1 MMGKTENLQVLK
13 DQFGRT
19 HDYLRISLIEKCN
32 LRCQYC
38 MPEEGIPLTPSKFLM
53 NADEIE
59 SLART
64 FVNLGVK
71 KIRLTGGE
79 PLLRK
84 DFEAI
89 LAKLSQ
95 FPVDLSITTN
105 GILADRFLPIFKKHQ
120 LKKVNFSLDT
130 LKEERFKEITRRSGY
145 EKTMEN
151 LDLFIREGF
160 EVKLNIVLMKGI
172 NDDEVVD
179 FVKFTKDL
187 PISARFIE
195 FMPFDGNKWDRS
207 KMVSEQEV
215 LSAVGSTLGSEN
227 LIALPDEENLTARK
241 FQIKGYQG
249 NFGVISSVTNPFCG
263 TCNRIRLTAN
273 GRIKNCLFSN
283 QETDLLTALRA
294 GEDVEQLILE
304 AILRKKAVR
313 AGMDNLEKLSDPN
326 LHSDNRSMIAIGG

>member
-1 MMGKTENLQVLK
+1 MTEKTENLQVLK
-13 DQFGRT
+13 DQFGRK

-38 MPEEGIPLTPSKFLM
+38 MPEEGIPLTPSKFIM
-53 NADEIE
+53 NASEIE
-59 SLART
+59 SLAKI
-64 FVNLGVK
+64 FVGMGVK

-84 DFEAI
+84 DFEDI
-89 LAKLSQ
+89 LSRLSKLD
-95 FPVDLSITTN
+95 VDLSITTN

-195 FMPFDGNKWDRS
+195 FMPFD
-207 KMVSEQEV
+207 
-215 LSAVGSTLGSEN
+215 
-227 LIALPDEENLTARK
+227 
-241 FQIKGYQG
+241 
-249 NFGVISSVTNPFCG
+249 
-263 TCNRIRLTAN
+263 
-273 GRIKNCLFSN
+273 
-283 QETDLLTALRA
+283 
-294 GEDVEQLILE
+294 
-304 AILRKKAVR
+304 
-313 AGMDNLEKLSDPN
+313 
-326 LHSDNRSMIAIGG
+326 

>member
-1 MMGKTENLQVLK
+1 MTEKTESIQVLK
-13 DQFGRT
+13 DQFGRK

-38 MPEEGIPLTPSKFLM
+38 MPEEGIPLTPSKFIM
-53 NADEIE
+53 NASEIE
-59 SLART
+59 SLAKT
-64 FVNLGVK
+64 FVGMGVK

-84 DFEAI
+84 DFEDI
-89 LAKLSQ
+89 LSRLAKLN
-95 FPVDLSITTN
+95 VDLSITTN
-105 GILADRFLPIFKKHQ
+105 GILADRFLPIFQKHQ

-207 KMVSEQEV
+207 KMVSEQEI
-215 LSAVGSTLGSEN
+215 LAAVGSEFGSEN
-227 LIALPDEENLTARK
+227 LISLPDEDNLTARK
-241 FQIKGYQG
+241 FLIKGYQG
-249 NFGVISSVTNPFCG
+249 DFGIISSVTNPFCG

-294 GEDVEQLILE
+294 GEDVEKLILE

>member
-1 MMGKTENLQVLK
+1 MKQQTENLQVLK
-13 DQFGRT
+13 DQFGRK

-32 LRCQYC
+32 LRCKYC

-53 NADEIE
+53 SADEIG
-59 SLART
+59 SLAKT
-64 FVNLGVK
+64 FVDMGVK

-84 DFEAI
+84 DFEDI
-89 LAKLSQ
+89 LEKLSGLG
-95 FPVDLSITTN
+95 VDLSITTN
-105 GILADRFLPIFKKHQ
+105 GILADRFLPIFQKHG
-120 LKKVNFSLDT
+120 LRKVNFSLDT
-130 LKEERFKEITRRSGY
+130 LKEEKFKEITRRSGY
-145 EKTMEN
+145 QKTLDN

-160 EVKLNIVLMKGI
+160 DVKLNIVLMKGL

-179 FVKFTKDL
+179 FVDFTKDL

-207 KMVSEQEV
+207 KLVSEKEI
-215 LSAVGSTLGSEN
+215 LGAVGSEYGSEN
-227 LIALPDEENLTARK
+227 LLSLPDEDNLTARK
-241 FQIKGYQG
+241 FKIKGFQG
-249 NFGVISSVTNPFCG
+249 DFGIISSVTNPFCG

-283 QETDLLTALRA
+283 QESDLLTALRA
-294 GEDVEQLILE
+294 GEDVEKLILE
-304 AILRKKAVR
+304 SIFKKKAVR
-313 AGMDNLEKLSDPN
+313 AGMDNLEKLSDPE

>member
-1 MMGKTENLQVLK
+1 MTEKTENLQVLK
-13 DQFGRT
+13 DQFGRK

-38 MPEEGIPLTPSKFLM
+38 MPEEGIPLTPSKFIM
-53 NADEIE
+53 NASEIE
-59 SLART
+59 SLAKI
-64 FVNLGVK
+64 FVGMGVK

-84 DFEAI
+84 DFEDI
-89 LAKLSQ
+89 LSRLSKLD
-95 FPVDLSITTN
+95 VDLSITTN

-304 AILRKKAVR
+304 SILRKKAVR

>member
-1 MMGKTENLQVLK
+1 M
-13 DQFGRT
+13 
-19 HDYLRISLIEKCN
+19 
-32 LRCQYC
+32 
-38 MPEEGIPLTPSKFLM
+38 
-53 NADEIE
+53 
-59 SLART
+59 
-64 FVNLGVK
+64 
-71 KIRLTGGE
+71 TGGE

-84 DFEAI
+84 DFEDI
-89 LAKLSQ
+89 LSRLSQ
-95 FPVDLSITTN
+95 FDVDLSITTN
-105 GILADRFLPIFKKHQ
+105 GILADRFLPVFKKHG

-145 EKTMEN
+145 QKTLDN
-151 LDLFIREGF
+151 LDLFIREDF
-160 EVKLNIVLMKGI
+160 EVKLNIVLMKGL

-179 FVKFTKDL
+179 FVRFTKDL

-215 LSAVGSTLGSEN
+215 LAEVGAAFGSEN
-227 LIALPDEENLTARK
+227 LISLPDEDNLTARK
-241 FQIKGYQG
+241 FKIKEFQG
-249 NFGVISSVTNPFCG
+249 DFGVISSVTNPFCG

-304 AILRKKAVR
+304 SIFHKKAVR
-313 AGMDNLEKLSDPN
+313 AGMDNLEKLSDPD

>member
-1 MMGKTENLQVLK
+1 MKQQTENLQVLK
-13 DQFGRT
+13 DQFGRK

-32 LRCQYC
+32 LRCKYC

-53 NADEIE
+53 SADEIG
-59 SLART
+59 SLAKT
-64 FVNLGVK
+64 FVDMGVK

-84 DFEAI
+84 DFEDI
-89 LAKLSQ
+89 LEKLSGLG
-95 FPVDLSITTN
+95 VDLSITTN
-105 GILADRFLPIFKKHQ
+105 GILADRFLPIFQKHG
-120 LKKVNFSLDT
+120 LRKVNFSLDT

-145 EKTMEN
+145 QKTLDN

-160 EVKLNIVLMKGI
+160 DVKLNIVLMKGL

-179 FVKFTKDL
+179 FVDFTKDL

-207 KMVSEQEV
+207 KMVSEKEV
-215 LSAVGSTLGSEN
+215 LGAVGSEFGSEN
-227 LIALPDEENLTARK
+227 LISLPDEDNLTARK
-241 FQIKGYQG
+241 FKIKGFQG
-249 NFGVISSVTNPFCG
+249 DFGVISSVTNPFCG

-294 GEDVEQLILE
+294 GEDVEKLILE
-304 AILRKKAVR
+304 SIFKKKAVR
-313 AGMDNLEKLSDPN
+313 AGMDNLEKLADPE

>member
-1 MMGKTENLQVLK
+1 MKQQTENLQVLK
-13 DQFGRT
+13 DQFGRK

-53 NADEIE
+53 SADEIG
-59 SLART
+59 SLAKT
-64 FVNLGVK
+64 FVDMGVK

-84 DFEAI
+84 DFEDI
-89 LAKLSQ
+89 LANLSRLG
-95 FPVDLSITTN
+95 VDLSITTN
-105 GILADRFLPIFKKHQ
+105 GILADRFLPIFQKYG

-145 EKTMEN
+145 QKTMDN
-151 LDLFIREGF
+151 LDLFIQAGF
-160 EVKLNIVLMKGI
+160 DVKLNIVLMKGV
-172 NDDEVVD
+172 NHDEVVD
-179 FVKFTKDL
+179 FVDFTKDL

-195 FMPFDGNKWDRS
+195 FMPFDGNRWDRS
-207 KMVSEQEV
+207 KLVSEKEI
-215 LSAVGSTLGSEN
+215 LGAVGSEFGSEN
-227 LIALPDEENLTARK
+227 LMSLPDEDNLTARK
-241 FQIKGYQG
+241 FKIKGFQG
-249 NFGVISSVTNPFCG
+249 DFGIISSVTNPFCG

-294 GEDVEQLILE
+294 GEDVEKLILE
-304 AILRKKAVR
+304 SIFKKKAVR
-313 AGMDNLEKLSDPN
+313 AGMDNLKKLSDPN

>member
-1 MMGKTENLQVLK
+1 MKQQTENLQVLK
-13 DQFGRT
+13 DQFGRK

-53 NADEIE
+53 SADEIG
-59 SLART
+59 SLAKT
-64 FVNLGVK
+64 FVDMGVK

-84 DFEAI
+84 DFEDI
-89 LAKLSQ
+89 LANLSGLG
-95 FPVDLSITTN
+95 VDLSITTN
-105 GILADRFLPIFKKHQ
+105 GILADRFLPIFQKYG

-145 EKTMEN
+145 QKTMDN
-151 LDLFIREGF
+151 LDLFIKAGF
-160 EVKLNIVLMKGI
+160 DVKLNIVLMKDL
-172 NDDEVVD
+172 NEDEVVD
-179 FVKFTKDL
+179 FVDFTKDL

-207 KMVSEQEV
+207 KLVSEKEI
-215 LSAVGSTLGSEN
+215 LGAVGSEYGSEN
-227 LIALPDEENLTARK
+227 LLFLPDEENLTARK
-241 FQIKGYQG
+241 FKIKGFQG
-249 NFGVISSVTNPFCG
+249 DFGIISSVTNPFCG

-294 GEDVEQLILE
+294 GEDMEKLILE
-304 AILRKKAVR
+304 SIFKKKAVR

>member
-1 MMGKTENLQVLK
+1 MTEKTENLQVLK
-13 DQFGRT
+13 DQFGRK

-38 MPEEGIPLTPSKFLM
+38 MPEEGIPLTPSKFIM
-53 NADEIE
+53 NASEIE
-59 SLART
+59 SLAKT
-64 FVNLGVK
+64 FVGMGVK

-84 DFEAI
+84 DFEDI
-89 LAKLSQ
+89 LSRLSKLD
-95 FPVDLSITTN
+95 VDLSITTN
-105 GILADRFLPIFKKHQ
+105 GILADRFLPIFKKHR

-179 FVKFTKDL
+179 FVRFTKDL

-215 LSAVGSTLGSEN
+215 LAAVGSTLGSEN

-304 AILRKKAVR
+304 SILRKKAVR

>member
-1 MMGKTENLQVLK
+1 MKQQTENLQVLK
-13 DQFGRT
+13 DQFGRR

-32 LRCQYC
+32 LRCRYC

-53 NADEIE
+53 SADEIG
-59 SLART
+59 SLAKT
-64 FVNLGVK
+64 FVDMGVK

-84 DFEAI
+84 DFEDI
-89 LAKLSQ
+89 LANLSRLG
-95 FPVDLSITTN
+95 VDLSITTN
-105 GILADRFLPIFKKHQ
+105 GILADRFLPIFQKYG

-145 EKTMEN
+145 QKTMDN
-151 LDLFIREGF
+151 LDLFIQAGF
-160 EVKLNIVLMKGI
+160 DVKLNIVLMKGV
-172 NDDEVVD
+172 NHDEIAD
-179 FVKFTKDL
+179 FVDFTKDL

-195 FMPFDGNKWDRS
+195 FMPFDGNRWDRS
-207 KMVSEQEV
+207 KLVSEKEI
-215 LSAVGSTLGSEN
+215 LGAVGSEYGSEN
-227 LIALPDEENLTARK
+227 LLSLPDEDNLTARK
-241 FQIKGYQG
+241 FKIKGFHG
-249 NFGVISSVTNPFCG
+249 DFGIISSVTNPFCG

-283 QETDLLTALRA
+283 QETDLLTALRS
-294 GEDVEQLILE
+294 GEDVEKLILE
-304 AILRKKAVR
+304 SIFKKKAVR

>member
-1 MMGKTENLQVLK
+1 MTEKTETIQVLK
-13 DQFGRT
+13 DQFGRK

-38 MPEEGIPLTPSKFLM
+38 MPEEGIPLTPSKFIM
-53 NADEIE
+53 NASEIE
-59 SLART
+59 SLAKT
-64 FVNLGVK
+64 FVGMGVK

-84 DFEAI
+84 DFEDI
-89 LAKLSQ
+89 LSRLSKLD
-95 FPVDLSITTN
+95 VDLSITTN
-105 GILADRFLPIFKKHQ
+105 GILADRFLPIFQKHQ

-283 QETDLLTALRA
+283 QETDLLTALRS
-294 GEDVEQLILE
+294 GENVEQLILE
-304 AILRKKAVR
+304 SIFRKKAVR

>member
-1 MMGKTENLQVLK
+1 MMEKTENLQVLK
-13 DQFGRT
+13 DQFGRK

-53 NADEIE
+53 NAEEIE
-59 SLART
+59 SLTKT
-64 FVNLGVK
+64 FVGLGVK

-84 DFEAI
+84 DFEDI
-89 LAKLSQ
+89 LGRISQ

-105 GILADRFLPIFKKHQ
+105 GILADRFLQIFKKHN

-130 LKEERFKEITRRSGY
+130 LKEERFKEITRRTGFQ
-145 EKTMEN
+145 KTLDN
-151 LDLFIREGF
+151 LDLFIQEGF
-160 EVKLNIVLMKGI
+160 EVKLNIVLMKGL

-195 FMPFDGNKWDRS
+195 FMPFDGNKWDVS

-215 LSAVGSTLGSEN
+215 LTTVGSALGSEN
-227 LIALPDEENLTARK
+227 LIALPNEENLTARK
-241 FQIKGYQG
+241 FQIKGFKG

-294 GEDVEQLILE
+294 GEDVEKFILE
-304 AILRKKAVR
+304 SIYHKKAVR
-313 AGMDNLEKLSDPN
+313 SGMDSLEKLSDPN

>member
-1 MMGKTENLQVLK
+1 MKQQTENLQVLK
-13 DQFGRT
+13 DQFGRK

-32 LRCQYC
+32 LRCKYC

-53 NADEIE
+53 SADEIG
-59 SLART
+59 SLAQT
-64 FVNLGVK
+64 FVDMGVK

-89 LAKLSQ
+89 LEKLSGLG
-95 FPVDLSITTN
+95 VDLSITTN
-105 GILADRFLPIFKKHQ
+105 GILADRFLPIFQKHG

-130 LKEERFKEITRRSGY
+130 LNEERFKEITRRSGY
-145 EKTMEN
+145 QKTLDN

-160 EVKLNIVLMKGI
+160 DVKLNIVLMKGL

-179 FVKFTKDL
+179 FVVFTKDL

-207 KMVSEQEV
+207 KMVSEKEV
-215 LSAVGSTLGSEN
+215 LGAVGSEFGSEN
-227 LIALPDEENLTARK
+227 LISLPDEDNLTARK
-241 FQIKGYQG
+241 FKIKGFQG
-249 NFGVISSVTNPFCG
+249 DFGVISSVTNPFCG

-294 GEDVEQLILE
+294 GADVEKLILE
-304 AILRKKAVR
+304 SIFKKKAVR
-313 AGMDNLEKLSDPN
+313 AGMDNLEKLSDPE

>member
-1 MMGKTENLQVLK
+1 MKQQTENLQVLK
-13 DQFGRT
+13 DQFGRK

-53 NADEIE
+53 SANEIG
-59 SLART
+59 SLAQT
-64 FVNLGVK
+64 FVDMGVK

-84 DFEAI
+84 DFEDI
-89 LAKLSQ
+89 LANLSSLG
-95 FPVDLSITTN
+95 VDLSITTN
-105 GILADRFLPIFKKHQ
+105 GILADRFLPIFQKYG

-145 EKTMEN
+145 QKTMDN
-151 LDLFIREGF
+151 LDLFIKAGF
-160 EVKLNIVLMKGI
+160 DVKLNIVLMKDL
-172 NDDEVVD
+172 NEDEVVD
-179 FVKFTKDL
+179 FVDFTKDL

-207 KMVSEQEV
+207 KLVSEKEI
-215 LSAVGSTLGSEN
+215 LGAVGSEYGSEN
-227 LIALPDEENLTARK
+227 LLSLPDEDNMTARK
-241 FQIKGYQG
+241 FKIKGFQG
-249 NFGVISSVTNPFCG
+249 DFGIISSVTNPFCG

-294 GEDVEQLILE
+294 GEDVEKLILE
-304 AILRKKAVR
+304 SIFKKKAVR

>member
-1 MMGKTENLQVLK
+1 MTEKTESIQVLK
-13 DQFGRT
+13 DQFGRK

-38 MPEEGIPLTPSKFLM
+38 MPEEGIPLTPSKFIM
-53 NADEIE
+53 NASEIE
-59 SLART
+59 SLAKI
-64 FVNLGVK
+64 FVGMGVK

-84 DFEAI
+84 DFEDI
-89 LAKLSQ
+89 LSRLAKLN
-95 FPVDLSITTN
+95 VDLSITTN
-105 GILADRFLPIFKKHQ
+105 GILADRFLPIFQKHQ

-179 FVKFTKDL
+179 FVRFTKDL

-283 QETDLLTALRA
+283 LETDLLTALRA

-304 AILRKKAVR
+304 SILRKKAVR

>member
-1 MMGKTENLQVLK
+1 MTEKTETIQVLK
-13 DQFGRT
+13 DQFGRK

-38 MPEEGIPLTPSKFLM
+38 MPEEGIPLTPSKFIM
-53 NADEIE
+53 NASEIE
-59 SLART
+59 SLATT
-64 FVNLGVK
+64 FVGMGVK

-84 DFEAI
+84 DFEDI
-89 LAKLSQ
+89 LSRLSKLD
-95 FPVDLSITTN
+95 VDLSITTN
-105 GILADRFLPIFKKHQ
+105 GILADRFLPIFKKHR

-304 AILRKKAVR
+304 SILRKKAVR

>member
-1 MMGKTENLQVLK
+1 MKQQTENHQVLK
-13 DQFGRT
+13 DQFGRK

-53 NADEIE
+53 SADEIG
-59 SLART
+59 SLAQT
-64 FVNLGVK
+64 FVDMGVK

-84 DFEAI
+84 DFEDI
-89 LAKLSQ
+89 LANLSGLG
-95 FPVDLSITTN
+95 VDLSITTN
-105 GILADRFLPIFKKHQ
+105 GVLADRFLPIFQKYG

-145 EKTMEN
+145 QKTMDN
-151 LDLFIREGF
+151 LDLFIQAGF
-160 EVKLNIVLMKGI
+160 DVKLNIVLMKGV
-172 NDDEVVD
+172 NHDEIVD
-179 FVKFTKDL
+179 FVDFTKDL

-195 FMPFDGNKWDRS
+195 FMPFDGNRWDRS
-207 KMVSEQEV
+207 KLVSEKEI
-215 LSAVGSTLGSEN
+215 LGAVGSEYGSEN
-227 LIALPDEENLTARK
+227 LISLPDEDNLTARK
-241 FQIKGYQG
+241 FKIKGFHG
-249 NFGVISSVTNPFCG
+249 DFGIISSVTNPFCG

-294 GEDVEQLILE
+294 GEDVEKLILE
-304 AILRKKAVR
+304 SIFKKKAVR

>member
-1 MMGKTENLQVLK
+1 MKQQTENLQVLK
-13 DQFGRT
+13 DQFGRK

-32 LRCQYC
+32 LRCKYC

-53 NADEIE
+53 SADEIG
-59 SLART
+59 SLAKT
-64 FVNLGVK
+64 FVDMGVK

-84 DFEAI
+84 DFEDI
-89 LAKLSQ
+89 LEKLSGLG
-95 FPVDLSITTN
+95 VDLSITTN
-105 GILADRFLPIFKKHQ
+105 GILADRFLPIFQKHG
-120 LKKVNFSLDT
+120 LRKVNFSLDT

-145 EKTMEN
+145 QKTLDN

-160 EVKLNIVLMKGI
+160 DVKLNIVLMKGL

-179 FVKFTKDL
+179 FVDFTKDL

-207 KMVSEQEV
+207 KLVSEKGI
-215 LSAVGSTLGSEN
+215 LGAVGSEYGSEN
-227 LIALPDEENLTARK
+227 LLSLPDEDNLTARK
-241 FQIKGYQG
+241 FKIKGFQG
-249 NFGVISSVTNPFCG
+249 DFGIISSVTNPFCG

-283 QETDLLTALRA
+283 QESDLLTALRA
-294 GEDVEQLILE
+294 GEDVEKLILE
-304 AILRKKAVR
+304 SIFKKKAVR
-313 AGMDNLEKLSDPN
+313 AGMDNLEKLSDPE

>member
-1 MMGKTENLQVLK
+1 MKQQTENLQMLK
-13 DQFGRT
+13 DQFGRK

-53 NADEIE
+53 SANEIG
-59 SLART
+59 SLAQT
-64 FVNLGVK
+64 FVDMGVK

-84 DFEAI
+84 DFEDI
-89 LAKLSQ
+89 LANLSSLG
-95 FPVDLSITTN
+95 VDLSITTN
-105 GILADRFLPIFKKHQ
+105 GILADRFLPIFQKYG

-145 EKTMEN
+145 QKTMDN
-151 LDLFIREGF
+151 LDLFIKAGF
-160 EVKLNIVLMKGI
+160 DVKLNIVLMKDL
-172 NDDEVVD
+172 NEDEVVD
-179 FVKFTKDL
+179 FVDFTKDL

-207 KMVSEQEV
+207 KLISEKEI
-215 LSAVGSTLGSEN
+215 LGAVGSEYGSEN
-227 LIALPDEENLTARK
+227 LLSLPDEDNLTARK
-241 FQIKGYQG
+241 FKIKGFQG
-249 NFGVISSVTNPFCG
+249 DFGIISSVTNPFCG

-283 QETDLLTALRA
+283 QETDLLTAFRA
-294 GEDVEQLILE
+294 GEDVEKLILE
-304 AILRKKAVR
+304 SIFKKKAVR

>member
-1 MMGKTENLQVLK
+1 MKQQTEDLQVLK
-13 DQFGRT
+13 DQFGRK

-32 LRCQYC
+32 LRCKYC
-38 MPEEGIPLTPSKFLM
+38 MPEEGIPLTPSKFIM
-53 NADEIE
+53 NAEEIE
-59 SLART
+59 SLAKT
-64 FVNLGVK
+64 FVGMGVK

-84 DFEAI
+84 DFEDI
-89 LAKLSQ
+89 LSRLSQ
-95 FPVDLSITTN
+95 LDVDLSITTN
-105 GILADRFLPIFKKHQ
+105 GILADRFVSIFKKNG

-130 LKEERFKEITRRSGY
+130 LREERFKEITRRTGY
-145 EKTMEN
+145 QKTLDN

-160 EVKLNIVLMKGI
+160 EVKLNIVLMKGL
-172 NDDEVVD
+172 NEDEVVD
-179 FVKFTKDL
+179 FVRFTKDL

-215 LSAVGSTLGSEN
+215 LSEVGASFGSEN
-227 LIALPDEENLTARK
+227 LVSLPDEENLTARK
-241 FQIKGYQG
+241 FKIKGFQG
-249 NFGVISSVTNPFCG
+249 DFGVISSVTNPFCG

-283 QETDLLTALRA
+283 QETDLLTALR
-294 GEDVEQLILE
+294 GGNDVEKLILE
-304 AILRKKAVR
+304 SIFKKKAVR
-313 AGMDNLEKLSDPN
+313 AGMDNLEKLSDPE

>member
-1 MMGKTENLQVLK
+1 MKQQTENLQVLK
-13 DQFGRT
+13 DQFGRK

-53 NADEIE
+53 SPDEIG
-59 SLART
+59 SLAKT
-64 FVNLGVK
+64 FVDMGVK

-84 DFEAI
+84 DFEDI
-89 LAKLSQ
+89 LANLSGLG
-95 FPVDLSITTN
+95 VDLSITTN
-105 GILADRFLPIFKKHQ
+105 GILADRFLPIFQKYG

-145 EKTMEN
+145 QKTMDN
-151 LDLFIREGF
+151 LDLFIKAGF
-160 EVKLNIVLMKGI
+160 DVKLNIVLMKDL
-172 NDDEVVD
+172 NEDEVVD
-179 FVKFTKDL
+179 FVDFTKDL

-207 KMVSEQEV
+207 KLVSEKEI
-215 LSAVGSTLGSEN
+215 LGAVGSEYGSEN
-227 LIALPDEENLTARK
+227 LLSLPDEDNLTARK
-241 FQIKGYQG
+241 FKIKGFQG
-249 NFGVISSVTNPFCG
+249 DFGIISSVTNPFCG

-294 GEDVEQLILE
+294 GEDVEKLILE
-304 AILRKKAVR
+304 SIFKKKAVR